1 MSDKK
6 RVYKIR
12 KLTPRECF
20 RLMNYTD
27 TDFDRAASVNS
38 NSQLYKQTYRAYIT
52 ELKYFVK
59 KLENHS
65 RKVQEGGE
73 GNGRKL

>member
-1 MSDKK
+1 MNKEIVRNVNPDQIKRMIEQEMLEEYGMRVVLPWSD
-6 RVYKIR
+6 
-12 KLTPRECF
+12 
-20 RLMNYTD
+20 
-27 TDFDRAASVNS
+27 
-38 NSQLYKQTYRAYIT
+38 SQLYKQTYRAYIT

-59 KLENHS
+59 KLEDHS